1 LGIVFIFA
9 RFISYQ
15 GLHVYGQTLMNY
27 LLETR
32 IISDHD
38 VSFDI
43 RVGQNHCTLIL
54 VYVYYIFALTL

>member
-1 LGIVFIFA
+1 
-9 RFISYQ
+9 
-15 GLHVYGQTLMNY
+15 MNY
-27 LLETR
+27 LLETS
-32 IISDHD
+32 IMSDHD